1 MAELPSTME
10 NLSLAEGKNAGG
22 GFSWEDVKD
31 DIPQK
36 YITNAERVLGWTE
49 GPTEIQVQVLKKI
62 VSNEDANSEKNIVA
76 QAQLGSGK
84 SGMFGF
90 AVLRKLDLNKGL
102 QAVIFCDTR
111 ELATQTAED
120 LSKLAGDDVRV
131 WVCVKEKVGKIRN
144 EVKDGAP
151 HIIVGTVGSLNHNM
165 VKRRRFKR
173 EDIDLIVVDEAD
185 TILIKSEKN
194 KGTFNQIKKITDSI
208 KKKNPKSK
216 IILVS
221 ATIPD
226 DSSQKQKDKEVLTG
240 FKTIIGKNFDS
251 VRTVTTK
258 DLAGDYIKKYKVKC
272 NDFKDKMEVLVELYG
287 IQAETKDL
295 GQCIVFCNSHPSL
308 NELDRFVKKS
318 EKMKDTKVLV
328 LHGRLKGDE
337 RDKVVQEFRQG
348 QHKICMCTDVL
359 SKGFNLPEV
368 SVVINFEVAYK
379 QKTHLHRMGRCGRIG
394 QDRVHQNGVCI
405 TLLGNGTSPIQAQRG
420 IRPDP
425 NYDVNMLKKIE
436 VGLNE
441 AVKSKSVDRRN
452 IEEISKVFEDAQRA
466 GTNRE

>member
-1 MAELPSTME
+1 
-10 NLSLAEGKNAGG
+10 
-22 GFSWEDVKD
+22 
-31 DIPQK
+31 
-36 YITNAERVLGWTE
+36 
-49 GPTEIQVQVLKKI
+49 
-62 VSNEDANSEKNIVA
+62 
-76 QAQLGSGK
+76 
-84 SGMFGF
+84 
-90 AVLRKLDLNKGL
+90 
-102 QAVIFCDTR
+102 
-111 ELATQTAED
+111 
-120 LSKLAGDDVRV
+120 
-131 WVCVKEKVGKIRN
+131 
-144 EVKDGAP
+144 
-151 HIIVGTVGSLNHNM
+151 
-165 VKRRRFKR
+165 
-173 EDIDLIVVDEAD
+173 VVDEAD

-420 IRPDP
+420 IRADP